1 MRVIKSHIASPKAM
15 EFRKSRLQRDSSP
28 LAMLYAPDGKC
39 TKRDKYGGWHKR
51 MLGRGAKL
59 HMPFGKN

>member
-39 TKRDKYGGWHKR
+39 TKRDKYGG
-51 MLGRGAKL
+51 
-59 HMPFGKN
+59 